1 MNSKPIH
8 TPDNQKALKMA
19 ASHAPSGAVLEL
31 VQKTGQK
38 ANEILDFVHTESIF
52 YKYYMERIREILGG
66 KTPQD
71 YSQMSKNR
79 AAAAKQQQEN
89 KSKKAA

>member
-1 MNSKPIH
+1 MLP
-8 TPDNQKALKMA
+8 
-19 ASHAPSGAVLEL
+19 AVFNLIEMKL
-31 VQKTGQK
+31 NLITTK
-38 ANEILDFVHTESIF
+38 EILDFVHTESIF

-79 AAAAKQQQEN
+79 AAAAKAQQEN
-89 KSKKAA
+89 KKQKAA